1 MKGTIMLGAAMLGLN
16 SSGWLKETIRSQRES
31 LVESS
36 RAALQEC
43 IVELRA
49 AQRSSTAC
57 CAPAV
62 G

>member
-1 MKGTIMLGAAMLGLN
+1 MKGMMMLGAAMLGLN
-16 SSGWLKETIRSQRES
+16 SAGWLKESIRSQREY
-31 LVESS
+31 VAESS
-36 RAALQEC
+36 RAAVQEC
-43 IVELRA
+43 IAELRA